1 MNKRTNRLI
10 NNIFEGANFNIKSD
24 DEVLMELEKL
34 SIKYKNSSNKDEI
47 ESEMKDAEES
57 NNIRLS
63 KKYLSDALLTQSD
76 DNAIEYA
83 KKAIELDPDNLEAE
97 ALLVEYEEEL
107 VNKLSK
113 YNKLIDKVKEKLK
126 ELNIDLKKNIG
137 FLWEFEESQLLL
149 RLYYNKIYTLKSL
162 GRYRD
167 VIALSKEYLALD
179 KEDRMEVKYM
189 LEEAYCFVEE
199 FEKCKEVYDEFLN
212 KTPLSIFIL
221 SIMYFKKGEY
231 ESSIWYLNKLND
243 INPFIIKNLTK
254 TLSSIIDDDVIQ
266 GENNVINSI
275 YNPKEEADFTIREVL
290 HLLASTPAFIV
301 YLRNNFMEEE

>member
-1 MNKRTNRLI
+1 
-10 NNIFEGANFNIKSD
+10 
-24 DEVLMELEKL
+24 
-34 SIKYKNSSNKDEI
+34 
-47 ESEMKDAEES
+47 
-57 NNIRLS
+57 
-63 KKYLSDALLTQSD
+63 
-76 DNAIEYA
+76 
-83 KKAIELDPDNLEAE
+83 
-97 ALLVEYEEEL
+97 
-107 VNKLSK
+107 
-113 YNKLIDKVKEKLK
+113 
-126 ELNIDLKKNIG
+126 
-137 FLWEFEESQLLL
+137 
-149 RLYYNKIYTLKSL
+149 
-162 GRYRD
+162 
-167 VIALSKEYLALD
+167 
-179 KEDRMEVKYM
+179 M